1 MNSLLN
7 FSRTSATEFTEI
19 DIHQV
24 ITETISLLEHQF
36 KTARIRVER
45 ELKADCPMTYGNAGK
60 LQQVFLN
67 LFVNARDAMPAGG
80 ELRILTDT
88 GDSKIEI
95 LVQDTGIGISREN
108 VKKIYDPF
116 FTTKAAG
123 KGTGLGPFRQLRNY
137 SGAWRKYFGRQQ
149 ARRRNVVQIRTPLGQ
164 EASECLNGRETF
176 SSSMMRRKFEKASSF
191 LLTSEG
197 LSTDTATTG
206 EEGLKKIEDNL
217 YDAVLLDLMLPG
229 KSGMEVQKDIKRIDP
244 TLPVV
249 IITAIAALET
259 AITAIKE
266 GSFDYV
272 TKPWNN
278 EKLVVIVR
286 NAIKQR
292 QLMSENLQLRRALK
306 ERFGYSNI
314 IGKSEKLL
322 KVLDLVTQVA
332 ASRSTILIQ
341 GESGTG
347 KELIAKAIHLKSPRA
362 DRTFVPVNSGSMPVD
377 LLESTLFG
385 HLRGAF
391 TSAIASKKGLF
402 EVADQGTIFFDEIG
416 TISMETQAKLLRVIQ
431 EKEFMR
437 LGATD
442 TIKVDARI
450 IAATNVDL
458 KKLVD
463 EGRFREDLYY
473 RLNVINIQLPPL
485 RERKEDIPALVEFF
499 TRKYCEENAKPPYR
513 FSSEALKVLMDY
525 YWPGN
530 VRELENVVERAV
542 VLSQDEIIGRDLLPE
557 SVISPSSRFATLSS
571 FPLAKNTSLF
581 EVIDSF
587 ERRVIIEMLE
597 QTGWSQTDAAD
608 NFKIPLS
615 TLNQKI
621 KRHGIEIKKKRERPT
636 VVPTSR

>member
-1 MNSLLN
+1 MSKRKGVVLIIDDEEEIRESIELLLN
-7 FSRTSATEFTEI
+7 
-19 DIHQV
+19 
-24 ITETISLLEHQF
+24 
-36 KTARIRVER
+36 
-45 ELKADCPMTYGNAGK
+45 
-60 LQQVFLN
+60 
-67 LFVNARDAMPAGG
+67 
-80 ELRILTDT
+80 
-88 GDSKIEI
+88 
-95 LVQDTGIGISREN
+95 
-108 VKKIYDPF
+108 
-116 FTTKAAG
+116 
-123 KGTGLGPFRQLRNY
+123 
-137 SGAWRKYFGRQQ
+137 
-149 ARRRNVVQIRTPLGQ
+149 
-164 EASECLNGRETF
+164 
-176 SSSMMRRKFEKASSF
+176 
-191 LLTSEG
+191 SEG
-197 LSTDTATTG
+197 LTIDTAGSG
-206 EEGLKKIEDNL
+206 EEGLKKVEENWF
-217 YDAVLLDLMLPG
+217 DAVLLDLMLPG
-229 KSGMEVQKDIKRIDP
+229 KSGMDVLKDIQRIDP

-249 IITAIAALET
+249 IITAIGALET
-259 AITAIKE
+259 AISAIKQ
-266 GSFDYV
+266 GSFDYI

-278 EKLVVIVR
+278 EKLVVIVN

-292 QLMSENLQLRRALK
+292 NLTSENLQLRRALR
-306 ERFGYSNI
+306 ERFGYTNI
-314 IGKSEKLL
+314 IGKSEKIL

-332 ASRSTILIQ
+332 ASRSTVLIQ

-347 KELIAKAIHLKSPRA
+347 KELIAKAIHLKSHRSDKA
-362 DRTFVPVNSGSMPVD
+362 FVPVNSGSMPVD

-385 HLRGAF
+385 HLQGAF

-437 LGATD
+437 LGATE

-473 RLNVINIQLPPL
+473 RLNVINIQLPAL

-499 TRKYCEENAKPPYR
+499 TRKYCEENGKPPYR

-557 SVISPSSRFATLSS
+557 TVVSPSSRFATLSS

-581 EVIDSF
+581 EVIDAF
-587 ERRVIIEMLE
+587 ERRVIVEMLE
-597 QTGWSQTDAAD
+597 QTGWSQTEAAD

-636 VVPTSR
+636 GVPTTK

>member
-1 MNSLLN
+1 MSRRKGTVLIIDDEEEIRESIELLLN
-7 FSRTSATEFTEI
+7 
-19 DIHQV
+19 
-24 ITETISLLEHQF
+24 
-36 KTARIRVER
+36 
-45 ELKADCPMTYGNAGK
+45 
-60 LQQVFLN
+60 
-67 LFVNARDAMPAGG
+67 
-80 ELRILTDT
+80 
-88 GDSKIEI
+88 
-95 LVQDTGIGISREN
+95 
-108 VKKIYDPF
+108 
-116 FTTKAAG
+116 
-123 KGTGLGPFRQLRNY
+123 
-137 SGAWRKYFGRQQ
+137 
-149 ARRRNVVQIRTPLGQ
+149 
-164 EASECLNGRETF
+164 
-176 SSSMMRRKFEKASSF
+176 
-191 LLTSEG
+191 SEG
-197 LSTDTATTG
+197 MSTDTAGTG
-206 EEGLKKIEDNL
+206 EEGLKKIEENL
-217 YDAVLLDLMLPG
+217 YDLVLLDLMLPG

-249 IITAIAALET
+249 IITAIGALET
-259 AITAIKE
+259 AVTAIKD

-278 EKLVVIVR
+278 EKLIVIAN

-314 IGKSEKLL
+314 IGKSEKIL

-362 DRTFVPVNSGSMPVD
+362 DKTFVPVNSGSMPGD

-385 HLRGAF
+385 HVRGAF
-391 TSAIASKKGLF
+391 TSAIASRKGLF
-402 EVADQGTIFFDEIG
+402 EAADQGTIFFDEIG
-416 TISMETQAKLLRVIQ
+416 TISLETQAKLLRVIQ
-431 EKEFMR
+431 EKEFMW
-437 LGATD
+437 LGAND

-458 KKLVD
+458 KRLVD

-473 RLNVINIQLPPL
+473 RLNVINIQLPSL

-499 TRKYCEENAKPPYR
+499 AKKYCEENVKPIYR

-525 YWPGN
+525 HWPGN

-542 VLSQDEIIGRDLLPE
+542 VLSQDQIIGRDLLPE
-557 SVISPSSRFATLSS
+557 AIVSPSSRFATLSS
-571 FPLAKNTSLF
+571 FPLTKDISLF

-597 QTGWSQTDAAD
+597 QTGWSQTEAAD
-608 NFKIPLS
+608 NFRIPLS

-621 KRHGIEIKKKRERPT
+621 KRHGIEIKKKRERPNGVTT
-636 VVPTSR
+636 VK

>member
-1 MNSLLN
+1 M
-7 FSRTSATEFTEI
+7 SRRKGIVLIIDDEDEI
-19 DIHQV
+19 
-24 ITETISLLEHQF
+24 
-36 KTARIRVER
+36 R
-45 ELKADCPMTYGNAGK
+45 E
-60 LQQVFLN
+60 
-67 LFVNARDAMPAGG
+67 
-80 ELRILTDT
+80 
-88 GDSKIEI
+88 SIEI
-95 LVQDTGIGISREN
+95 
-108 VKKIYDPF
+108 
-116 FTTKAAG
+116 
-123 KGTGLGPFRQLRNY
+123 
-137 SGAWRKYFGRQQ
+137 
-149 ARRRNVVQIRTPLGQ
+149 
-164 EASECLNGRETF
+164 
-176 SSSMMRRKFEKASSF
+176 

-197 LSTDTATTG
+197 LTTDTAATG
-206 EEGLKKIEDNL
+206 EEGLKKIEENL

-249 IITAIAALET
+249 IITAIGAVET
-259 AITAIKE
+259 AVSAIKE
-266 GSFDYV
+266 GSYDYV

-278 EKLVVIVR
+278 EKLLVIVT

-292 QLMSENLQLRRALK
+292 QLISENLHLRRALK

-314 IGKSEKLL
+314 IGKSEKIL
-322 KVLDLVTQVA
+322 KVLDVVTQVA
-332 ASRSTILIQ
+332 TSRSTVLIQ

-362 DRTFVPVNSGSMPVD
+362 DKAFVPVNSGSMPVD

-385 HLRGAF
+385 HVRGAF

-437 LGATD
+437 LGATEI
-442 TIKVDARI
+442 IKVDARI

-485 RERKEDIPALVEFF
+485 RERKEDVPALVEFF
-499 TRKYCEENAKPPYR
+499 TKKYCEENGKPQYR

-525 YWPGN
+525 HWPGN

-557 SVISPSSRFATLSS
+557 SILSPSARFATLSS
-571 FPLAKNTSLF
+571 FPLARNTSLF
-581 EVIDSF
+581 EIIDSF

-597 QTGWSQTDAAD
+597 QTSWSQTEAAD

-621 KRHGIEIKKKRERPT
+621 KRHGIEIKKKRERPSG
-636 VVPTSR
+636 VPTPTK

>member
-1 MNSLLN
+1 MSKRKGIVLIIDD
-7 FSRTSATEFTEI
+7 EDEI
-19 DIHQV
+19 
-24 ITETISLLEHQF
+24 
-36 KTARIRVER
+36 R
-45 ELKADCPMTYGNAGK
+45 E
-60 LQQVFLN
+60 
-67 LFVNARDAMPAGG
+67 
-80 ELRILTDT
+80 
-88 GDSKIEI
+88 SIEI
-95 LVQDTGIGISREN
+95 
-108 VKKIYDPF
+108 
-116 FTTKAAG
+116 
-123 KGTGLGPFRQLRNY
+123 
-137 SGAWRKYFGRQQ
+137 
-149 ARRRNVVQIRTPLGQ
+149 
-164 EASECLNGRETF
+164 
-176 SSSMMRRKFEKASSF
+176 

-197 LSTDTATTG
+197 LTTDTAVAG
-206 EEGLKKIEDNL
+206 EEGLKKIEENL

-249 IITAIAALET
+249 IITAIGAVET
-259 AITAIKE
+259 AVSAIKE
-266 GSFDYV
+266 GSYDYV

-278 EKLVVIVR
+278 EKLLVIVT

-292 QLMSENLQLRRALK
+292 QLISENLHLRRALK

-314 IGKSEKLL
+314 IGKSEKIL
-322 KVLDLVTQVA
+322 KVLDVVTQVA
-332 ASRSTILIQ
+332 TSRSTVLIQ

-362 DRTFVPVNSGSMPVD
+362 DKAFVPVNSGSMPVD

-385 HLRGAF
+385 HMRGAF

-437 LGATD
+437 LGATE

-499 TRKYCEENAKPPYR
+499 TKKYCEENGKPQYR

-525 YWPGN
+525 HWPGN

-542 VLSQDEIIGRDLLPE
+542 VLSQDEIIGRELLPE
-557 SVISPSSRFATLSS
+557 SILSPSARFATLSS
-571 FPLAKNTSLF
+571 FPLARNTSLF
-581 EVIDSF
+581 EIIDAF

-597 QTGWSQTDAAD
+597 QTSWSQTEAAD

-621 KRHGIEIKKKRERPT
+621 KRHGIEIKKKRERPSG
-636 VVPTSR
+636 VPTPTK

>member
-1 MNSLLN
+1 MSKRKGVVLIIDD
-7 FSRTSATEFTEI
+7 EEEI
-19 DIHQV
+19 
-24 ITETISLLEHQF
+24 
-36 KTARIRVER
+36 R
-45 ELKADCPMTYGNAGK
+45 E
-60 LQQVFLN
+60 
-67 LFVNARDAMPAGG
+67 
-80 ELRILTDT
+80 
-88 GDSKIEI
+88 SIEI
-95 LVQDTGIGISREN
+95 
-108 VKKIYDPF
+108 
-116 FTTKAAG
+116 
-123 KGTGLGPFRQLRNY
+123 
-137 SGAWRKYFGRQQ
+137 
-149 ARRRNVVQIRTPLGQ
+149 
-164 EASECLNGRETF
+164 
-176 SSSMMRRKFEKASSF
+176 

-197 LSTDTATTG
+197 LNPDTAGSG
-206 EEGLKKIEDNL
+206 EEGLKKIEDKF
-217 YDAVLLDLMLPG
+217 YDVVLLDLMLPG
-229 KSGMEVQKDIKRIDP
+229 KSGMEVQNDIKRIDP

-249 IITAIAALET
+249 IITAIGALDT
-259 AITAIKE
+259 AVSAIKQ
-266 GSFDYV
+266 GSYDYI

-278 EKLVVIVR
+278 EKLLVTVN

-292 QLMSENLQLRRALK
+292 QLMSENFQLRRALK

-314 IGKSEKLL
+314 VGKSEKIL

-332 ASRSTILIQ
+332 ASRSTVLIQ

-347 KELIAKAIHLKSPRA
+347 KELIAKAIHLKSQRA
-362 DRTFVPVNSGSMPVD
+362 DKSFVPVNSGSMPVD

-437 LGATD
+437 LGATE
-442 TIKVDARI
+442 TIEVDARI
-450 IAATNVDL
+450 IAATNADL

-473 RLNVINIQLPPL
+473 RLNVINVQLPPL

-499 TRKYCEENAKPPYR
+499 TKKYCEENGKPPYR

-525 YWPGN
+525 HWPGN
-530 VRELENVVERAV
+530 VRELENAVERAV
-542 VLSQDEIIGRDLLPE
+542 VLSQDEIMGRDLLPE
-557 SVISPSSRFATLSS
+557 TVTSPSPRFATLSS
-571 FPLAKNTSLF
+571 FPLTKDTSLF
-581 EVIDSF
+581 EIIDAF

-636 VVPTSR
+636 GVVTTK

>member
-1 MNSLLN
+1 MSRRKGTVLIIDDEEEIRESIELLLN
-7 FSRTSATEFTEI
+7 
-19 DIHQV
+19 
-24 ITETISLLEHQF
+24 
-36 KTARIRVER
+36 
-45 ELKADCPMTYGNAGK
+45 
-60 LQQVFLN
+60 
-67 LFVNARDAMPAGG
+67 
-80 ELRILTDT
+80 
-88 GDSKIEI
+88 
-95 LVQDTGIGISREN
+95 
-108 VKKIYDPF
+108 
-116 FTTKAAG
+116 
-123 KGTGLGPFRQLRNY
+123 
-137 SGAWRKYFGRQQ
+137 
-149 ARRRNVVQIRTPLGQ
+149 
-164 EASECLNGRETF
+164 
-176 SSSMMRRKFEKASSF
+176 
-191 LLTSEG
+191 SEG
-197 LSTDTATTG
+197 MSTDTAGTG
-206 EEGLKKIEDNL
+206 EEGLKKIEENL
-217 YDAVLLDLMLPG
+217 YDLVLLDLMLPG

-249 IITAIAALET
+249 IITAIGALET
-259 AITAIKE
+259 AVTAIKD

-278 EKLVVIVR
+278 EKLIVIAN

-314 IGKSEKLL
+314 IGKSEKIL

-362 DRTFVPVNSGSMPVD
+362 DKTFVPVNSGSMPGD

-385 HLRGAF
+385 HVRGAF
-391 TSAIASKKGLF
+391 TSAIASRKGLF
-402 EVADQGTIFFDEIG
+402 EAADQGTIFFDEIG
-416 TISMETQAKLLRVIQ
+416 TISLETQAKLLRVIQ

-437 LGATD
+437 LGAND

-458 KKLVD
+458 KRLVD

-473 RLNVINIQLPPL
+473 RLNVINIQLPSL

-499 TRKYCEENAKPPYR
+499 AKKYCEENGKPAYR

-525 YWPGN
+525 HWPGN

-542 VLSQDEIIGRDLLPE
+542 VLSHDEIIGRDLLPE
-557 SVISPSSRFATLSS
+557 AIVSPSSRFATLSS
-571 FPLAKNTSLF
+571 FPLTKDISLF

-597 QTGWSQTDAAD
+597 QTGWSQTEAAD
-608 NFKIPLS
+608 NFRIPLS

-621 KRHGIEIKKKRERPT
+621 KRHGIEIKKKRERPNGVTT
-636 VVPTSR
+636 VK

>member
-1 MNSLLN
+1 MS
-7 FSRTSATEFTEI
+7 
-19 DIHQV
+19 
-24 ITETISLLEHQF
+24 
-36 KTARIRVER
+36 
-45 ELKADCPMTYGNAGK
+45 
-60 LQQVFLN
+60 
-67 LFVNARDAMPAGG
+67 
-80 ELRILTDT
+80 
-88 GDSKIEI
+88 
-95 LVQDTGIGISREN
+95 
-108 VKKIYDPF
+108 
-116 FTTKAAG
+116 
-123 KGTGLGPFRQLRNY
+123 
-137 SGAWRKYFGRQQ
+137 
-149 ARRRNVVQIRTPLGQ
+149 
-164 EASECLNGRETF
+164 
-176 SSSMMRRKFEKASSF
+176 RRKGVVLVIDDEEEIRESIEM

-197 LSTDTATTG
+197 LTVDTASNG
-206 EEGLKKIEDNL
+206 EDGLKKIEENL
-217 YDAVLLDLMLPG
+217 FDAVLLDLMLPG
-229 KSGMEVQKDIKRIDP
+229 KSGMEVQRQIKRIDP
-244 TLPVV
+244 TLPVI
-249 IITAIAALET
+249 IITAIGAVET
-259 AITAIKE
+259 AVTATKE
-266 GSFDYV
+266 GSFDYI

-278 EKLVVIVR
+278 EKLVVIVT

-314 IGKSEKLL
+314 IGKSEKIL

-347 KELIAKAIHLKSPRA
+347 KELIAKAIHLKSQRVDKA
-362 DRTFVPVNSGSMPVD
+362 FVPVNSGSMPGD

-385 HLRGAF
+385 HVRGAF

-416 TISMETQAKLLRVIQ
+416 TISLETQAKLLRVIQ

-437 LGATD
+437 LGGID
-442 TIKVDARI
+442 TIKVDTRI
-450 IAATNVDL
+450 ITATNVDL

-463 EGRFREDLYY
+463 DGRFREDLYY

-485 RERKEDIPALVEFF
+485 RERKEDIPALVDFF
-499 TRKYCEENAKPPYR
+499 TKKYCDENGKAIYR

-525 YWPGN
+525 HWPGN

-557 SVISPSSRFATLSS
+557 EIISPALRFATLSS
-571 FPLAKNTSLF
+571 FPLTKNTSLF
-581 EVIDSF
+581 EVIDAF

-597 QTGWSQTDAAD
+597 QTGWSQTEAAD

-621 KRHGIEIKKKRERPT
+621 KRHGIEIKKKRERPAGVAT
-636 VVPTSR
+636 TK